1 METAIQVFNNPQFG
15 EIRTIRDVDG
25 NFLFVGKDVAKAL
38 GYSNPRGAIR
48 EHVDQEDRVKLGEQ
62 NAPHNPKDRER
73 FVPHRLK
80 PNTVIINESGLYSL
94 ILSSKLPQA
103 KQFKRWVTSE
113 VLPALRRTGAY
124 AVPNPAVT
132 DSTEHLLTEL
142 RESRKQD
149 ADKLLRKHVNAF
161 NKRLREYVT
170 EGRYFLGPA
179 YGPLSREQSGIVL
192 PPGMSFEQSLKS
204 LFGQL
209 DEAFLAFYSLNHGIA
224 NGETA
229 LQKRLEAMR
238 EQISLL
244 GKLAGVI

>member
-15 EIRTIRDVDG
+15 EIRGMYDENGQV
-25 NFLFVGKDVAKAL
+25 LFVGKDVAKAL
-38 GYSNPRGAIR
+38 GYAKPRTAINM
-48 EHVDQEDRVKLGEQ
+48 HVDKDDALKQGLIDARGREQ
-62 NAPHNPKDRER
+62 MTT
-73 FVPHRLK
+73 L
-80 PNTVIINESGLYSL
+80 INESGLYSL

-103 KQFKRWVTSE
+103 KAFKRWVTSE
-113 VLPALRRTGAY
+113 VLPAIRKSGAY

-132 DSTEHLLTEL
+132 DSTEHLLAEL
-142 RESRKQD
+142 RDSRTQD
-149 ADKLLRKHVNAF
+149 ADKQLRKHVNAF
-161 NKRLREYVT
+161 NKRLKEYVT
-170 EGRYFLGPA
+170 EGRYFLGHA

-224 NGETA
+224 KGETA
-229 LQKRLEAMR
+229 MQMRLEAMR